1 MTATRPP
8 APFVFLTAATL
19 LFGACTDAIVDP
31 FTGALEDGT
40 VTVTPPDSGIGEP
53 PDSTRHLPRGEG
65 RILIDASHDGGVWW
79 FPQDGPYDPDAEHQ
93 GRALAEYLRSV
104 GYTVDELG
112 RDVMVSDDLLDHYR
126 MVIRAGEWGTPRAG
140 ELDAYRRFLE
150 REVTLVLLSDHRLTD
165 PTDELAQ
172 SLGVSFGGAVDG
184 AVTIFEEH
192 AITAGMREVPYLVGA
207 AVVAADQSSVTIL
220 GRLAD
225 GTPVMG
231 LIASPS
237 AKIFFMGDTNTLEV
251 VPQPLV
257 DNLLAWGF

>member
-1 MTATRPP
+1 LTW
-8 APFVFLTAATL
+8 LTAAAL
-19 LFGACTDAIVDP
+19 LLGACADAIVDP
-31 FTGALEDGT
+31 FSGALEDGT
-40 VTVTPPDSGIGEP
+40 VTVAPPDSGTGQP
-53 PDSTRHLPRGEG
+53 PDSTRPKPSGEG
-65 RILIDASHDGGVWW
+65 RILIDASRDGGLWW
-79 FPQDGPYDPDAEHQ
+79 FPQAGPFDSDAPHQ
-93 GRALAEYLRSV
+93 GQAFAEYLRSL

-112 RDVMVSDDLLDHYR
+112 RNVVVTEALLDQYTT
-126 MVIRAGEWGTPRAG
+126 VIRAGEWGAPHAG

-165 PTDELAQ
+165 PTDELAE

-192 AITAGMREVPYLVGA
+192 AITAGMGEVPYLMGA
-207 AVVAADQSSVTIL
+207 AVVAADPSTVTIL

-231 LIASPS
+231 VIASPS
-237 AKIFFMGDTNTLEV
+237 ANIFFLGDTNTLEL

>member
-1 MTATRPP
+1 ML
-8 APFVFLTAATL
+8 APRLLLPFTWLTAGTL
-19 LFGACTDAIVDP
+19 LLGACTDALVDP

-40 VTVTPPDSGIGEP
+40 VTVTPPDSGTGEP
-53 PDSTRHLPRGEG
+53 PDSTRPLPTGDG

-79 FPQDGPYDPDAEHQ
+79 FPQAGPFSPDSLHQ
-93 GRALAEYLRSV
+93 GQALAEYLRAL

-112 RDVMVSDDLLDHYR
+112 RDMVVTEALLDQYT
-126 MVIRAGEWGTPRAG
+126 MVIRAGEWGAPHAG
-140 ELDAYRRFLE
+140 ELDAYRRFLQ

-184 AVTIFEEH
+184 AVTIVEKH
-192 AITAGMREVPYLVGA
+192 AITAGVGVVPYLVGA
-207 AVVAADQSSVTIL
+207 EVVAADPSTVTIL
-220 GRLAD
+220 GRLTD

-237 AKIFFMGDTNTLEV
+237 AKIFFMGDTNTLET